1 MMRRGF
7 IDFCRTS
14 KAIQS
19 QPPENTVMETDS
31 LKSPQPQSAKGLGLD
46 APPCCVL
53 FLDVDGVLNLCG
65 KSHQGLHTDKCDLL
79 AYVCRKTGCK
89 IVVSS
94 TWRKYPHLME
104 RLNGMFRARGI
115 DCIGVT
121 PDLTSSIDH
130 SVLVSSVSRH
140 IEIREWLMQN
150 PSVKCYA
157 IIDDDRDADDGTG
170 RYVKTDSYEGMLD
183 SHATA
188 LMQILT
194 HNAESRRD
202 DDERPSI

>member
-1 MMRRGF
+1 MKKKLE
-7 IDFCRTS
+7 S
-14 KAIQS
+14 
-19 QPPENTVMETDS
+19 NTVS
-31 LKSPQPQSAKGLGLD
+31 N
-46 APPCCVL
+46 PPACCVL

-94 TWRKYPHLME
+94 TWRKYPHLMD
-104 RLNGMFRARGI
+104 RLMGMFRARGI
-115 DCIGVT
+115 ECIGVT
-121 PDLTSSIDH
+121 PDLTAAIDH
-130 SVLVSSVSRH
+130 SALVASVSRH

-150 PSVKCYA
+150 PAVKHYA

-170 RYVKTDSYEGMLD
+170 RYVKTDSYKGMLD

-188 LMQILT
+188 LIRILT
-194 HNAESRRD
+194 HNEKLIHGDEKTPKQTRD
-202 DDERPSI
+202 VPAVG